1 MFPYLNVPRE
11 SELLST
17 VNMNKSR
24 IFSLQEIKFPE
35 NIFSSQLKAG
45 WVSVFVYLHSYGMTL
60 LLLDVCSLFLIRA
73 AGVTQIKIKRCDTK
87 GNVFLWNC
95 VSL

>member
-17 VNMNKSR
+17 VNMIKSR
-24 IFSLQEIKFPE
+24 FFSLQEIKFPE

-45 WVSVFVYLHSYGMTL
+45 
-60 LLLDVCSLFLIRA
+60 
-73 AGVTQIKIKRCDTK
+73 
-87 GNVFLWNC
+87 
-95 VSL
+95 